1 MGIFQQFPYTN
12 FHEMNQDQ
20 IIKIM
25 REMQDEWAETKQEWE
40 STEAFITNFFDNLDV
55 SAEVLNALYVLANN
69 GTLATI
75 IDPQISS
82 DVTDWLNANIGP
94 TTPAID
100 SSLTVA
106 GAGADAK
113 ETGTRLEM
121 LTFNTEKT
129 DEIVVYDINDGH
141 YYNSSDGSIGD
152 SASYMCSANLIPV
165 EPGALYVSEI
175 GQNVNIACFGAQRQY
190 LGSSYYITCRTAN
203 GANTIFEQLPKDCYY
218 VGLNTAHNASITE
231 IRLRKIKGTDVLQAP
246 FTNGGDYIFIDN
258 GIYTDTGIYQSSSG
272 FFCCIMPVKG
282 GEKFVTNGRYG
293 QNFCC
298 WDADYNV
305 LGAAPYVDDEYYTR
319 IVTVPSG
326 AVKIAFNFNK
336 THYHGDPTD
345 YSTVVYKL
353 SQGKKVLAIG
363 DSLTWLNNRQGY
375 DGSNRFWGWQKTV
388 ERAGYQ
394 VTSAGYN
401 GAAVGDDGVHDSIY
415 TEVVTNTLTVSG
427 YDYIIL
433 FAGTNDNLYGIPL
446 GAAINTYY
454 KSTFDATE
462 FIDAFAGLLRYF
474 RTQNNN
480 AKIIVCTPAKSEAAA
495 RNYNYAVQYADAIRD
510 LADVYGC
517 YVCDLFRDMNVSPDT
532 GNFTEY
538 FYDNTHP
545 NRAGMERIGKHML
558 HAVQNS

>member
-12 FHEMNQDQ
+12 FHEMNLDQ

-446 GAAINTYY
+446 GNAINTYY
-454 KSTFDATE
+454 KSTFDASV
-462 FIDAFAGLLRYF
+462 FIEAFAGVLRYI
-474 RTQNNN
+474 RTQNSA
-480 AKIIVCTPAKSEAAA
+480 AKIIVCTPAKSEAAV